1 MGLLPHEKALV
12 QRLKDE
18 PFTFL
23 GMYGREGDPAEI
35 AARMKSEG
43 IVWRNGMDLGEAGD
57 GTLWSTWAVRG
68 YPQFFVLD
76 AKGVIRKRW
85 FGNPGEDVMDRE
97 VDALIAELKASKAGA
112 K

>member
-23 GMYGREGDPAEI
+23 GMYGREGDPKEI
-35 AARMKSEG
+35 AARLKSEN
-43 IVWRNGMDLGEAGD
+43 ITWRNAMDLGEASD

-68 YPQFFVLD
+68 FPQFYVLD
-76 AKGVIRKRW
+76 EQGVIRQRW
-85 FGNPGEDVMDRE
+85 FGNPGEDVIDGTIE
-97 VDALIAELKASKAGA
+97 ALMAELRTKKKS
-112 K
+112 